1 MLETL
6 TIAAGLGAFGF
17 LLYFVRRGLEPRRP
31 DGSGHGDHAVELIV
45 PQGNG
50 ARTGGGSGQRVAA
63 ARGPDARLAVLNDQ
77 ELFYNLAAALSG
89 TVLIHD
95 EVVRYAA
102 GPVAKTFGVE
112 PDALIGRPLVDLVHP
127 EQRDEVAGYV
137 ERRLAGEAAGDP
149 PLVQLDLD
157 ERPRRFEL
165 VAFEVPRV
173 GPTLLGTLVRESR
186 SHIVSRAVEQGRTLA
201 RNTLD
206 SIGEGVVTTDLE
218 GAVDYINGAAELMVG
233 CSQVAATGAKL
244 LELVTLVDEADRKEL
259 EDPVDRCLEEGSRID
274 LGRRTLMVSTQTG
287 EEHSIELTAAPIRT
301 EGREVIGV
309 VLLLHDVS
317 EIRGLARQMSYQA
330 SHDAL
335 TGLVNRREFE
345 RRLDEA
351 VSGAHAGAQSHVLCY
366 MDLDRFKVVND
377 TCGHMAGDNLLRE
390 VATLIRDQVRD
401 SDSVARVGGD
411 EFGMLLVGC
420 PLKKARQIADDVC
433 GAIRDFRFVWRD
445 RIFNVGV
452 SIGLVEIG
460 HESGG
465 LEDLMSA
472 ADSACYVAKQK
483 GRGRVHVYSARD
495 EAVARQRGEIL
506 WLQRIQR
513 ALKEDRFEL
522 FLQPI
527 VSVVGRVDTGPAYE
541 VLLRMR
547 DEEGHVSPT
556 DFMQAAE
563 RYHLMPNVDRWVLQ
577 ATFAAIGSGVLKL
590 PDRRSCT
597 INLSG
602 QTIGDPQ
609 FLDFVVDAL
618 DHSGVAASQICF
630 EVRESAVTTN
640 LSHAARFI
648 AVLHGM
654 GCEFALDDFGSGLGS
669 FANLKSLSMDYLKID
684 GAIIRGLGGDDVNEA
699 MVSAMIKLA
708 STLNIRVVAEHV
720 ETEVVFDKV
729 RQMGVDF
736 VQGYAVGRPTPLQQQ

>member
-1 MLETL
+1 L
-6 TIAAGLGAFGF
+6 AAIHCSFLNLKHLRAGAGP
-17 LLYFVRRGLEPRRP
+17 L
-31 DGSGHGDHAVELIV
+31 
-45 PQGNG
+45 
-50 ARTGGGSGQRVAA
+50 GGGSGGLIAA
-63 ARGPDARLAVLNDQ
+63 AQRGPDAPLAFLNDQ
-77 ELFYNLAAALSG
+77 ELFLSLCG
-89 TVLIHD
+89 AVSGVVLIHD
-95 EVVRYAA
+95 DAVRFANGPVETLFGTDAA
-102 GPVAKTFGVE
+102 G
-112 PDALIGRPLVDLVHP
+112 LRGRGLVDLVHP
-127 EQRDEVAGYV
+127 EQRDAVKHYV
-137 ERRLAGEAAGDP
+137 ERRLAGEDVGAP
-149 PLVQLDLD
+149 PPVQLDMD
-157 ERPRRFEL
+157 EQPRWFEL
-165 VAFEVPRV
+165 VPFEVPRL
-173 GPTLLGTLVRESR
+173 GSLLLGTLVRESR
-186 SHIVSRAVEQGRTLA
+186 SHLVEQATERGRTLA

-206 SIGEGVVTTDLE
+206 SIGEGFVTTDLE
-218 GAVDYINGAAELMVG
+218 GRIDYVNGAAELMLGCGQAAAVG
-233 CSQVAATGAKL
+233 ARL
-244 LELVTLVDEADRKEL
+244 LELVTLVDEADRKAL
-259 EDPVDRCLEEGSRID
+259 GDPVARCLDEGSRID
-274 LGRRTLMVSTQTG
+274 LGRRTLMVSNRTG
-287 EEHSIELTAAPIRT
+287 EEHSIELTAAPIRAA
-301 EGREVIGV
+301 GRNVVGV
-309 VLLLHDVS
+309 VLLMHDVS
-317 EIRGLARQMSYQA
+317 EIRGLARQMTYQA

-335 TGLVNRREFE
+335 TGLINRREFE
-345 RRLDEA
+345 RRVEEA
-351 VSGAHAGAQSHVLCY
+351 VGGAHAGSASHVLCY
-366 MDLDRFKVVND
+366 MDLDRFKAVND

-390 VATLIRDQVRD
+390 VATLIRNQVRD

-433 GAIRDFRFVWRD
+433 AAIRDYRFVWRD

-452 SIGLVEIG
+452 SIGLVEVG

-465 LEDLMSA
+465 LEDLMGA

-522 FLQPI
+522 FVQPI
-527 VSVVGRVDTGPAYE
+527 VSVAGRVDTGPACE

-547 DEEGHVSPT
+547 DEEGAISPQ
-556 DFMQAAE
+556 DFIQAAE

-577 ATFAAIGSGVLKL
+577 ATFAAIGNGALKL
-590 PDRRSCT
+590 PDRRSCAV
-597 INLSG
+597 NLSG

-609 FLDFVVDAL
+609 FLDFVVDSL
-618 DHSGVAASQICF
+618 DHSGVAAGQICF
-630 EVRESAVTTN
+630 EVRETAVTTN

-699 MVSAMIKLA
+699 MVAAMIKLA
-708 STLNIRVVAEHV
+708 RTLEIRVVAEHV
-720 ETEVVFDKV
+720 ESEAVFERV

-736 VQGYAVGRPTPLQQQ
+736 VQGYAVGRPTPLKQQ